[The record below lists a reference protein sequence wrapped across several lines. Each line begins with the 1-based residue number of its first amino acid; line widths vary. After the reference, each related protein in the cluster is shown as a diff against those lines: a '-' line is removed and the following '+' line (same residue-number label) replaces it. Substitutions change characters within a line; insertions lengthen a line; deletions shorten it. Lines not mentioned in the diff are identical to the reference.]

1 MKRTSDGS
9 SSSTS
14 GGGKGGGSFWK
25 KTSSFVKAEVK
36 AVSGAVAAAGIQ
48 KHEEDSELA
57 TICTL
62 ISLEPHP
69 YVSQNYDI
77 QISSYKTKHAQI
89 KRWWMDVWGQGR

>member
-1 MKRTSDGS
+1 M
-9 SSSTS
+9 
-14 GGGKGGGSFWK
+14 
-25 KTSSFVKAEVK
+25 KAEVK

-77 QISSYKTKHAQI
+77 QISSYKRNTH
-89 KRWWMDVWGQGR
+89 RSNDDEWMYEVKDGNQFL